1 MSVIC
6 LCWLWKK
13 REILITFLYL
23 EDGMV
28 LFLLF
33 VETNALSSF
42 VACLEDPSALPSLGL
57 TMEFPMYWRMRND
70 SIDRTCDSTQY

>member
-1 MSVIC
+1 MIC

-23 EDGMV
+23 KGGMV
-28 LFLLF
+28 FFLLF
-33 VETNALSSF
+33 VEKNALSSF
-42 VACLEDPSALPSLGL
+42 IARSEDPSALPSSGL

-70 SIDRTCDSTQY
+70 SVDRACDSIQY